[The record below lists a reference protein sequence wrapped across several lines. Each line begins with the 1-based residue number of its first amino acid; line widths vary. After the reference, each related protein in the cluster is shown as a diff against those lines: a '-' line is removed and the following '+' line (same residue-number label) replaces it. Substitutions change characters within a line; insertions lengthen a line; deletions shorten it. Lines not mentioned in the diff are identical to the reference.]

1 MPKKSEFIKL
11 MEKGEVDDSYN
22 MRGDKVASPRSSS
35 RVGKKKTNKKGEQHQ
50 QEFTKLMEKFS
61 KTAGLNILSEPNKE
75 MFNKIFNNKD
85 KKKLN

>member
-1 MPKKSEFIKL
+1 MPREKK
-11 MEKGEVDDSYN
+11 
-22 MRGDKVASPRSSS
+22 RGDIVASSRSSS
-35 RVGKKKTNKKGEQHQ
+35 RVEKKNKKTGEQHQ
-50 QEFTKLMEKFS
+50 QEFTRLMEKFS

>member
-1 MPKKSEFIKL
+1 MPK
-11 MEKGEVDDSYN
+11 EKK
-22 MRGDKVASPRSSS
+22 RGDTVASSRSSS
-35 RVGKKKTNKKGEQHQ
+35 RVEKKNKKTGEQHQ
-50 QEFTKLMEKFS
+50 QEFTRLMEKFS

>member
-1 MPKKSEFIKL
+1 MPNNNK
-11 MEKGEVDDSYN
+11 
-22 MRGDKVASPRSSS
+22 RGDNVASSRSSS
-35 RVGKKKTNKKGEQHQ
+35 RVEKKNKKTGEQHQ
-50 QEFTKLMEKFS
+50 QEFTRLMEKFS

>member
-1 MPKKSEFIKL
+1 MPREKK
-11 MEKGEVDDSYN
+11 
-22 MRGDKVASPRSSS
+22 RGDNVASSRSSS
-35 RVGKKKTNKKGEQHQ
+35 RVEKNKKTGEQHQ
-50 QEFTKLMEKFS
+50 QEFTRLMEKLS

>member
-1 MPKKSEFIKL
+1 MPKDNK
-11 MEKGEVDDSYN
+11 
-22 MRGDKVASPRSSS
+22 RGDTVASPRSSS
-35 RVGKKKTNKKGEQHQ
+35 RVEKKNKKTGEQHQ
-50 QEFTKLMEKFS
+50 QEFTRLMEKFS

>member
-1 MPKKSEFIKL
+1 MPREKK
-11 MEKGEVDDSYN
+11 
-22 MRGDKVASPRSSS
+22 RGDNVASSRSSS
-35 RVGKKKTNKKGEQHQ
+35 RVEKKNKKTGEQHQ
-50 QEFTKLMEKFS
+50 QEFTRLMEKFS